1 MPSTS
6 PTTHTSQSSAQKE
19 TMSLPPSNSNP
30 SSLHSSSHQLQTHK
44 KTLLSLLSALESLL
58 RFINAASKIPHRW
71 WRRFRKKPSPVSQQ
85 AGLLPTL
92 IKVFAAFSNLD
103 GSVLEEEID
112 SCLGFLRYDYPDTV
126 YSELRKMFR
135 AALNEQQDL
144 DAIARKLAAELSE
157 EQKLLLGI
165 QLYDLVA
172 RASLKHDQIVA
183 YYSFMA
189 NLGMA
194 TQAIDI
200 VYQLNVD
207 DSSAENPIYPN
218 GTSPLEVLSFG
229 HESNA
234 DVPFADLQPTEKII
248 AYRYHDLVLIRNR
261 TNRNLILQS
270 RTLYPGNL
278 GRIYSNQRILCNNHV
293 LSFQDLSF
301 YFNAKKNV
309 SHAHVFLTICDNN
322 EILLDRSRQKDS
334 CLEIIFGLKV
344 RVIALKDTSATL
356 RNIPLL
362 KGADVTASLDDK
374 IIFQNQ
380 GDISLEEIRRRTRSI
395 GRRFPLR
402 QTKSEYLVS
411 NQPSLLDE
419 GDILLT
425 PGSGGDVLLKI
436 ECDYEQK
443 IGRLTVLQADRP
455 IVVRGSPVRNSTILN
470 DGDTIQIEAGQI
482 LRCNFSERIIEEERN
497 IISSLEVR
505 DLLCK
510 FPDGETALDNINFSA
525 HRGEMICIMGAS
537 GSGKSTLLRT
547 LSGLLRPIH
556 GEILLNGL
564 SLYAN
569 FDTFRHYIAYIP
581 QFDAFDEHLTIEE
594 NLNFAAAIRAPHL
607 SRAER
612 LRRIEN
618 KLIELGLSERRNS
631 IVGSQHKKIL
641 SGGERKRLNI
651 GLDMIGMADI
661 YLFDEP
667 TSGLSSKDSEH
678 VLEIIRSIAHNKIIL
693 VTIHQPSSKLFSM
706 FHKVLIL
713 DKGGKEVFFG
723 TPQEALQ
730 YFAEAEH
737 QQQFGTDLGACPAC
751 GASRPEFIFD
761 VLETPLRDI
770 SGDIIYEENSRGQL
784 VPARRFSP
792 DYWRDRFEAWR
803 LAREVRSS
811 SSAPPELR
819 PPPPPLPR
827 RFDRKSPSLRL
838 RDELFQFRILFARSF
853 ISKLRNEANLAITLI
868 MAPLLALLI
877 GTVLRYSESETYD
890 FASAFHI
897 PAYLFLSVVVAMFL
911 GLTNSVDDIIRDRP
925 LLIRERN
932 LNVRIGFYV
941 LAKAITLG
949 IFAALQCLLFSLIGN
964 AILELR
970 GFLWPMFAYLFL
982 TALSGIAIG
991 LLISSLVSESKTA
1004 ILLIPAV
1011 FIPQI
1016 ILGGSFIK
1024 YEEMNRNLD
1033 LVYAFQ
1039 RWFEQYPDKST
1050 PPQSKLRVPLIC
1062 EFNPMRWSYEAIVY
1076 AQAKLNPLTSRQR
1089 QIQRQIK
1096 ALIAKKQLSQNEE
1109 NRLEDLKELLA
1120 ILSGL
1125 NGTSPRQVAQRL
1137 RLIDN
1142 VINGQPLIREN
1153 ILSPHPKNAKTIT
1166 AEQLYVN
1173 QKVLDLINRAEI
1185 EESDYRE
1192 KQHQNIFFGSTK
1204 IYFGLRA
1211 NTLIFNA
1218 AVLTSFSLILF
1229 AILYSVLHRQLR
1241 SNRWQ

>member
-1 MPSTS
+1 
-6 PTTHTSQSSAQKE
+6 
-19 TMSLPPSNSNP
+19 MSHPPSSSELASTELQRQLPRSFP
-30 SSLHSSSHQLQTHK
+30 SSR
-44 KTLLSLLSALESLL
+44 LLASLESFLRLL
-58 RFINAASKIPHRW
+58 NSASHLPQRW
-71 WRRFRKKPSPVSQQ
+71 WRRIRKKPAPVSQQ
-85 AGLLPTL
+85 ANLLPTL

-112 SCLGFLRYDYPDTV
+112 SCLGFLRYDYPDAV
-126 YSELRKMFR
+126 YSELRRLFR
-135 AALNEQQDL
+135 SALNEQQDL
-144 DAIARKLAAELSE
+144 EAIARKLANELTE

-165 QLYDLVA
+165 QLYDLVS
-172 RASLKHDQIVA
+172 RAGLKHDQIIA
-183 YYSFMA
+183 YYTFMA

-207 DSSAENPIYPN
+207 DPSAENPIYPD
-218 GTSPLEVLSFG
+218 GSSPLEVVTFG

-234 DVPFADLQPTEKII
+234 DVPFADLQPSEKIL
-248 AYRYHDLVLIRNR
+248 AYRYHELVLIRNR
-261 TNRNLILQS
+261 THRNLIVQS
-270 RTLYPGNL
+270 RLLHPGGL
-278 GRIYSNQRILCNNHV
+278 GRIYSNHRILCNDHV
-293 LSFQDLSF
+293 LTFQDLNF

-309 SHAHVFLTICDNN
+309 SQAHVFLSICENN
-322 EILLDRSRQKDS
+322 EILLDRTQQKDS

-356 RNIPLL
+356 RGHPLA
-362 KGADVTASLDDK
+362 KGTEITATLNDK
-374 IIFQNQ
+374 IIFPQR
-380 GDISLEEIRRRTRSI
+380 GEISLDELRRRARTL
-395 GRRFPLR
+395 GRRFTLHS
-402 QTKSEYLVS
+402 TKSEYLVS
-411 NQPSLLDE
+411 NQPSLLGE

-443 IGRLTVLQADRP
+443 VGRLTVLQADRP
-455 IVVRGSPVRNSTILN
+455 IVVRGTPVRNTTTLQ

-482 LRCNFSERIIEEERN
+482 LRCNFSERLIEEERN

-510 FPDGETALDNINFSA
+510 FPDGETALEGINFSA

-537 GSGKSTLLRT
+537 GSGKSTLLRS
-547 LSGLLRPIH
+547 LAGHFRPH
-556 GEILLNGL
+556 QGDILLNGQ
-564 SLYAN
+564 SLYPN
-569 FDTFRHYIAYIP
+569 FDLLRQYIAYIP

-594 NLNFAAAIRAPHL
+594 NLEFAAAIRAPHL

-618 KLIELGLSERRNS
+618 KLIELGLSERRKS
-631 IVGSQHKKIL
+631 IVGSQHKKFL

-678 VLEIIRSIAHNKIIL
+678 VLEIIRSIAHNKIVI

-737 QQQFGTDLGACPAC
+737 QQQFGTELGACPAC

-770 SGDIIYEENSRGQL
+770 SGDIIYEENNRGQL

-803 LAREVRSS
+803 LAREIRASS
-811 SSAPPELR
+811 SLPSELR

-827 RFDRKSPSLRL
+827 RIERKSTSLRL
-838 RDELFQFRILFARSF
+838 RDEFLQFRTLLARSF

-868 MAPLLALLI
+868 MAPMLALLI

-890 FASAFHI
+890 FASAYHI

-925 LLIRERN
+925 LLVRERN
-932 LNVRIGFYV
+932 LNVRIGYYV
-941 LAKAITLG
+941 LAKALTLG
-949 IFAALQCLLFSLIGN
+949 LFAAFQCLLFSLLGN
-964 AILELR
+964 AILEVR
-970 GFLWPMFAYLFL
+970 GFLAPMFFYLFL

-991 LLISSLVSESKTA
+991 LVISSLVSESKTA

-1033 LVYAFQ
+1033 LAYAFQ
-1039 RWFEQYPDKST
+1039 RWFEQYPEKSV
-1050 PPQSKLRVPLIC
+1050 PPQSNLRVPLIC

-1076 AQAKLNPLTSRQR
+1076 AQAKLNPLTARQR
-1089 QIQRQIK
+1089 EIQRQIK
-1096 ALIAKKQLSQNEE
+1096 AIISKKNLTPEEE

-1125 NGTSPRQVAQRL
+1125 DGNSPRQVDQRL
-1137 RLIDN
+1137 EAVDR
-1142 VINGQPLIREN
+1142 VIRGEPLQREN
-1153 ILSPHPKNAKTIT
+1153 ILPSHPKYDSSTKLRIT

-1173 QKVLDLINRAEI
+1173 QKVIDLINRAEI
-1185 EESDYRE
+1185 EEADYRE
-1192 KQHQNIFFGSTK
+1192 IQHQNIFFGSTK
-1204 IYFGLRA
+1204 IYFGIQA
-1211 NTLIFNA
+1211 NILVFNA
-1218 AVLTSFSLILF
+1218 WVLALFSFFLF
-1229 AILYSVLHRQLR
+1229 LLLYWILHRQLR
-1241 SNRWQ
+1241 GNRWQ